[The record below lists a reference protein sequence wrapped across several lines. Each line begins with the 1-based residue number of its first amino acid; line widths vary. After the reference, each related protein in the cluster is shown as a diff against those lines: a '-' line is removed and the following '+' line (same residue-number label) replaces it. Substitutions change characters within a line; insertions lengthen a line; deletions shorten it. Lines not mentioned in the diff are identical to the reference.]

1 MFGGALNTS
10 LKLPI
15 ILPRSEAVFPR
26 LSTNFSGF
34 YKIGYLKVSQNSQ
47 ENTCAKASF

>member
-34 YKIGYLKVSQNSQ
+34 YKIGYLVKTLVP
-47 ENTCAKASF
+47 KPLFK